1 MKKHGRNIIMIM
13 SAGIGSRFGA
23 DCPKQYTYMNGR
35 PVIDY
40 VFDACRKSVFA
51 DEIVIVASGN
61 YVEELRERYHTPAV
75 QGGSSRPESVANGV
89 RYIHENYAC
98 EKLIVTNA
106 VCPLATTE
114 QYDKYFGLLDEYDYV
129 LTTWK
134 LAPALHRFDG
144 TRVDRDDFFNVME
157 PDAYRFPLLYASYD
171 FGHLKKYIFH
181 NMPADAKGYFCFDYP
196 YTMKVTYSHDI
207 PLLEAL
213 YEKIIRGPEKE
224 KALQVI
230 NKYLSASSQNGNV
243 AQWIRNVQ
251 NIMHEEVAPL
261 YGITSY
267 SMNFQTEAN
276 IVYEAQSSAYGSIIV
291 KFTPSEFFFHKEYTY
306 YRLAAKD
313 TMAEMLGYDESY
325 HMLVLKTVKPGLQ
338 VRFDPENSAL
348 RSFFDSVNDALIP
361 EAALCGD
368 TALPNVLS
376 EFEEY
381 VDSASRRTFSYQT
394 RKILEDKCRR
404 VYHAYFD
411 GAPLFYLH
419 RDLHKR
425 NLLKDGDSI
434 RAIDPRG
441 AVGPREFE
449 YVIQPVI
456 EIRDDQA
463 HTEER
468 FWEMFDYFRKY
479 VDGERY
485 LAALFFFFV
494 YKTNDYCFQ
503 KEDNNRLARWCLDTV
518 RSIFFGGDGRR
529 MNDPADLPDF
539 RAILAAH
546 DGGTGCIA

>member
-1 MKKHGRNIIMIM
+1 MNKHVKNIIMIM
-13 SAGIGSRFGA
+13 SAGVGSRFGA

-51 DEIVIVASGN
+51 DEIVIVASGS
-61 YVEELRERYHTPAV
+61 YVDELKECYHTPV
-75 QGGSSRPESVANGV
+75 VPGGSSRPESVANGV
-89 RYIHENYAC
+89 KYIAENYNC
-98 EKLIVTNA
+98 EKLIITNA

-114 QYDKYFGLLDEYDYV
+114 QYDKYFTLLDEYDYV

-144 TRVDRDDFFNVME
+144 TRVDRDEFFNVME
-157 PDAYRFPLLYASYD
+157 PDAYRFPTLYASYD
-171 FGHLKKYIFH
+171 FEHLKKYIFH
-181 NMPADAKGYFCFDYP
+181 NMPEDSKPYFCFDYP

-207 PLLEAL
+207 PLLETL
-213 YEKIIRGPEKE
+213 YEKIIQNPDRE

-243 AQWIRNVQ
+243 AKWILNVQ

-276 IVYEAQSSAYGSIIV
+276 IVYEAQSKPYGSIIV
-291 KFTPSEFFFHKEYTY
+291 KFTPSYFFFHKEYTY
-306 YRLAAKD
+306 YQLASKD
-313 TMAEMLGYDESY
+313 TMAEMLGYDENY
-325 HMLVLKTVKPGLQ
+325 HMLALKTVKPGLQ
-338 VRFDPENSAL
+338 VRFNRENRAL
-348 RSFFDSVNDALIP
+348 RSFFDSVNANLIP
-361 EAALCGD
+361 AEKLHGD
-368 TALPNVLS
+368 TTLPNILS

-381 VDSASRRTFSYQT
+381 VESASKRTFSYRT
-394 RKILEDKCRR
+394 RKILEKKCRK
-404 VYHAYFD
+404 VYHEYFD
-411 GAPLFYLH
+411 GEPLFYLH

-425 NLLKDGDSI
+425 NLLKSGDRI

-449 YVIQPVI
+449 YVIQLVI

-468 FWEMFDYFRKY
+468 FWEMFDYFKEY
-479 VDGERY
+479 VNEEKY

-494 YKTNDYCFQ
+494 YKANDYCFQ
-503 KEDNNRLARWCLDTV
+503 KEDNNKLAQWCLDTV
-518 RSIFFGGDGRR
+518 RSIFFDNDDRG
-529 MNDPADLPDF
+529 MNDESCLPDF
-539 RAILAAH
+539 RAILLAH
-546 DGGTGCIA
+546 NGG